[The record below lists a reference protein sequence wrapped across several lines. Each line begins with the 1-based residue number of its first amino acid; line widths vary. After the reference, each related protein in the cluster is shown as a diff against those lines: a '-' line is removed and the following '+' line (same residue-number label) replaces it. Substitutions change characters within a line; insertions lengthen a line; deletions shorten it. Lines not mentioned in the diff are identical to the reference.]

1 MISAELALSD
11 LSREAGLQSHAV
23 KRFLCGVAFSEYL
36 IGSHLFKFTRCSA
49 EGEGAVPGLLAGEPL
64 ADGVVNTLKKQYFA
78 GKECKH
84 RRPLK
89 YYDTGW
95 IGGKLLFLSVQ

>member
-11 LSREAGLQSHAV
+11 LSREAGLQRHAV

-49 EGEGAVPGLLAGEPL
+49 EGEGAVPGFARRR
-64 ADGVVNTLKKQYFA
+64 TLGRWS
-78 GKECKH
+78 GKHFKETVFCWQ
-84 RRPLK
+84 RMQ
-89 YYDTGW
+89 T
-95 IGGKLLFLSVQ
+95 

>member
-36 IGSHLFKFTRCSA
+36 IGSHFSSSRDAALRERGRCRD
-49 EGEGAVPGLLAGEPL
+49 LLAGEPL